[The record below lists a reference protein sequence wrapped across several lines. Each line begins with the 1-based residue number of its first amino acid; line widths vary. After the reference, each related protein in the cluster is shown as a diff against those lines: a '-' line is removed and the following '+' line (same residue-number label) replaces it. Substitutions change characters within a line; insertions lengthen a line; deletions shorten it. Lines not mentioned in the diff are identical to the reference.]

1 MAKTDKNQ
9 TNWPLLLPVG
19 LLVVEIIV
27 VIVLLAMGYE
37 ITQYLFFFFVLLA
50 LFLLYQI
57 GKQLVM
63 NRRLKK
69 MINEMVAAQELADSG
84 QYLEAVKEW
93 KRLLLLLPREAYL
106 EVLNN
111 LEDAYTQLEMPKAV
125 SQVRTIHSESIEF
138 FSATDEIQ
146 KMNMQERQELQ
157 KRSNQIRDMI
167 RALPEEN
174 A

>member
-1 MAKTDKNQ
+1 MAETKKNQ
-9 TNWPLLLPVG
+9 PNWPMLLPIG

-27 VIVLLAMGYE
+27 VVALLALGYE
-37 ITQYLFFFFVLLA
+37 ITQYLFFFLILLA

-57 GKQLVM
+57 GKQLIM

-69 MINEMVAAQELADSG
+69 MISEIAAAKELAGSG

-93 KRLLLLLPREAYL
+93 KRLLLMLPRETYL
-106 EVLNN
+106 EALDQ
-111 LEDAYTQLEMPKAV
+111 LEDSYTRLEMPQAV

-138 FSATDEIQ
+138 FSATENIQ
-146 KMNMQERQELQ
+146 KMSMQDRQKLQ

-167 RALPEEN
+167 RALPEEQ

>member
-1 MAKTDKNQ
+1 MAETNEKQ
-9 TNWPLLLPVG
+9 PNWPLLLPVG
-19 LLVVEIIV
+19 LLVIEIIV
-27 VIVLLAMGYE
+27 VVAMLVLGYE

-50 LFLLYQI
+50 LFLIYQI

-69 MINEMVAAQELADSG
+69 MVNEMVAAKELADSG
-84 QYLEAVKEW
+84 QYFKAVKEW

-106 EVLNN
+106 EVLNQ
-111 LEDAYTQLEMPKAV
+111 LEDVYTQLEMPKAI

-138 FSATDEIQ
+138 FSATENVQ
-146 KMNMQERQELQ
+146 RMNMQDRQELQ

-167 RALPEEN
+167 RALPEEEE
-174 A
+174 